1 MTEVKTPLE
10 MFYLWEK
17 TTPND
22 VFLRQSLGNGNWQ
35 EYTWLDVG
43 DKVRRITQFIHSCN
57 LPNKSNIALWSSN
70 SADWILVDLAIM
82 LSGHISLPLYPGQS
96 IKSTR
101 FILSECDISLMFI
114 GACGQEDN
122 IDEIISSQV
131 TTVAMLGCTIA
142 TNEKLPEIYSDFTPY
157 TASYL
162 PEKDDLFTIVYS
174 SGTTSDPKGV
184 MHTHGTAGAVSPGTA
199 KSLRIETY
207 TGNSNQQRARLFSF
221 LPLSHMAE
229 RAAVEFTGLYA
240 NACIS
245 FSAGIDSFQQEIT
258 SVQPTFFFAVPRLW
272 VKFKAAVDAK
282 IPAAAQQSLTDA
294 DKNEVRQMLGL
305 SKATMII
312 TGSASLAAD
321 IHNWYL
327 DMGIVLREAYGLTET
342 FATGTIWLKN
352 DEPKAG
358 IVGTVSNNDVEI
370 KLSEQNEILIR
381 GKGIMAGYYKNEQ
394 KTRDTHFDGWFH
406 TGDLGSLD
414 DMGNLAI
421 KGRIGEE
428 FKTSKGKFIH
438 PAPLENKFKS
448 LNQLDQFVIFGQ
460 GLAQPVLVGN
470 LSEMGKELSEKDL
483 TKTLIGALD
492 KINIELPHYEQI
504 SHIMLSSTPWTIEN
518 GLLTPTLKL
527 QRKSIEKRYY
537 QHVCENIDEKCLVQ
551 LPC

>member
-1 MTEVKTPLE
+1 
-10 MFYLWEK
+10 
-17 TTPND
+17 
-22 VFLRQSLGNGNWQ
+22 
-35 EYTWLDVG
+35 
-43 DKVRRITQFIHSCN
+43 
-57 LPNKSNIALWSSN
+57 
-70 SADWILVDLAIM
+70 
-82 LSGHISLPLYPGQS
+82 
-96 IKSTR
+96 
-101 FILSECDISLMFI
+101 MFI

-131 TTVAMLGCTIA
+131 TTIAMLGCTIE
-142 TNEKLPEIYSDFTPY
+142 TNEKLTEIYSDFTPY

-199 KSLRIETY
+199 KSLRMETY
-207 TGNSNQQRARLFSF
+207 TGNSNQQRALLFSF

-245 FSAGIDSFQQEIT
+245 FSAGIESFQQEIM

-272 VKFKAAVDAK
+272 DKFKTSVDAK
-282 IPAAAQQSLTDA
+282 IPLAAQQSLTDA
-294 DKNEVRQMLGL
+294 DKHKVRKMLGL

-312 TGSASLAAD
+312 TGSAPLATD

-358 IVGTVSNNDVEI
+358 IVGTATNNDVEL
-370 KLSEQNEILIR
+370 KLSDQNEILIR
-381 GKGIMAGYYKNEQ
+381 GKGIMTGYYKNEQ
-394 KTRDTHFDGWFH
+394 KTRESLHSGWFH
-406 TGDLGSLD
+406 TGDLGALD
-414 DMGNLAI
+414 DMGNLSI

-448 LNQLDQFVIFGQ
+448 LAPLDQFIIIGQ
-460 GLAQPVLVGN
+460 GLAHPVLVGN
-470 LSEMGKELSEKDL
+470 LSDMGQQLSEKEL
-483 TKTLIGALD
+483 TSTLLNALEE
-492 KINIELPHYEQI
+492 INNGFPHYEQV

-527 QRKSIEKRYY
+527 QRKSIEKHYY
-537 QHVCENIDEKCLVQ
+537 QHVCENIDKKGIVQ